1 MKYFK
6 YLRYLSKAKGR
17 HGVHSPFVYGLLEHL
32 KYQKNKHLL
41 ETMQSY
47 CRQYKFEQFD
57 YQKHLCNQTMY
68 IVEKPHT
75 AGKTKWQMAK
85 NHPDTKISLDF
96 FSLGFVM
103 NRTAQYNVEHF
114 TLIKSV
120 WHSLKSISI
129 K

>member
-1 MKYFK
+1 MKYIK

-32 KYQKNKHLL
+32 KHQKDKNLL
-41 ETMQSY
+41 ESIKSY
-47 CRQYKFEQFD
+47 CVHYKFD
-57 YQKHLCNQTMY
+57 YFETQTNLCDKTMY
-68 IVEKPHT
+68 IVKKPHT
-75 AGKTKWQMAK
+75 TGKIKWQMAK

-114 TLIKSV
+114 ILIKSV